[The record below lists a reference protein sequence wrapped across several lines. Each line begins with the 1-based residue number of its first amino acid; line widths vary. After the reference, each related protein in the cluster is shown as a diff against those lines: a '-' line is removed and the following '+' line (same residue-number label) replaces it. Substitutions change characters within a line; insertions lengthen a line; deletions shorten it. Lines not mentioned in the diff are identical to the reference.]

1 MKQFFRYLFVGSL
14 ALIPFVVV
22 VQLVFWAHTLSIDLF
37 DYVSSYT
44 NNAVFTLAIIS
55 ATVMALAIIGS
66 SIEKAGKSLV
76 ISIIDNI
83 LNRVP
88 AIRNI
93 YGIVKKITELFK
105 PNSKDDKKEVVL
117 VEYPKKDLWVPAY
130 VLSKYD
136 GVLVIFVPTSPN
148 PTSGYTVIVDKSQ
161 VKETSYTVAE
171 ASQFIV
177 SMGADFVKKEE
188 ISNIVKNTIKIKED
202 IGK

>member
-1 MKQFFRYLFVGSL
+1 
-14 ALIPFVVV
+14 VV
-22 VQLVFWAHTLSIDLF
+22 VQLVFWAHALSIDLF

-44 NNAVFTLAIIS
+44 NNTVFTIAIIS
-55 ATVMALAIIGS
+55 ATVIALAIIGS
-66 SIEKAGKSLV
+66 SIERAGKSLV
-76 ISIIDNI
+76 VSIIDNI

-130 VLSKYD
+130 VLSKHE
-136 GVLVIFVPTSPN
+136 GVLVLFVPTSPN

-188 ISNIVKNTIKIKED
+188 ISKIVKNTIKED
-202 IGK
+202 MGK